1 MRNKNG
7 VKIFKYV
14 TNIERKHIF
23 NNKNSKNKNKKKKK
37 GRKKERAIL
46 IFFHE
51 QENR

>member
-23 NNKNSKNKNKKKKK
+23 NNKNSKNKKEKK
-37 GRKKERAIL
+37 GRKKERDIL